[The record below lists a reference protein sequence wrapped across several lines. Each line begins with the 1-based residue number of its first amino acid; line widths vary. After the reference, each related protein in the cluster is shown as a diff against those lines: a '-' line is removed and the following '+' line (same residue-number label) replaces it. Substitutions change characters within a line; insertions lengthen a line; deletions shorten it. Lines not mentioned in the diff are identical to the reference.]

1 VAVVVNVA
9 AGCID
14 FLSMLVDVTVEAS
27 SRLFVDISEFATAL
41 TDALSPPLL
50 SAVSF
55 SCGSLLSSCV
65 MLLAFTSVV
74 VAASVTASTVI
85 NVAAVAVV
93 AVAVVVVVVAL
104 SRDLSFRSK
113 VDVRLTNRS
122 LPVSCKRE
130 SN

>member
-14 FLSMLVDVTVEAS
+14 ILSMLVDVTAEAF
-27 SRLFVDISEFATAL
+27 SRLLFGISELPTAL
-41 TDALSPPLL
+41 TDDLSSPFL

-55 SCGSLLSSCV
+55 SCGSSLASCV
-65 MLLAFTSVV
+65 MLLAFISVAV
-74 VAASVTASTVI
+74 VASVTASTTVI
-85 NVAAVAVV
+85 
-93 AVAVVVVVVAL
+93 VVVLVAVVAL

-113 VDVRLTNRS
+113 VDVRLTSKS
-122 LPVSCKRE
+122 LPMSYNRE